1 MKGLLIALALVS
13 NFAQAGSFDGV
24 KLNCLKSST
33 EVMKEYPELD
43 LITVCRNR
51 ADTSKEEYMYCDGS
65 GCSGFVQ
72 TFKNNKCEL
81 SQWWDGQDDQ
91 DYIDPI
97 EWKKSCLVKDDF
109 KK

>member
-24 KLNCLKSST
+24 KLNCLKSAT
-33 EVMKEYPELD
+33 EVMKDSELD

-51 ADTSKEEYMYCDGS
+51 ADTSKEEYMFCDGTA
-65 GCSGFVQ
+65 CAGFVQ
-72 TFKNNKCEL
+72 TFKNNNCVL
-81 SQWWDGQDDQ
+81 SQSWEGQDDQ
-91 DYIDPI
+91 DFIDPI